1 MNKAKGK
8 EVVNP
13 FNHCP
18 ILINIQQS
26 VLDNVF
32 KGESYRGCALFTF
45 EENKFKNVNISLPIG
60 GCIYGVHTACPM
72 VTFTPFQEGKS
83 TIASKT
89 NSYFWSKENF
99 NFTLKKYI
107 NNAAILCLKVA
118 SEDCTNKKKK
128 NQIKF

>member
-1 MNKAKGK
+1 M
-8 EVVNP
+8 
-13 FNHCP
+13 H
-18 ILINIQQS
+18 IW
-26 VLDNVF
+26 VL
-32 KGESYRGCALFTF
+32 
-45 EENKFKNVNISLPIG
+45 
-60 GCIYGVHTACPM
+60 TACPM